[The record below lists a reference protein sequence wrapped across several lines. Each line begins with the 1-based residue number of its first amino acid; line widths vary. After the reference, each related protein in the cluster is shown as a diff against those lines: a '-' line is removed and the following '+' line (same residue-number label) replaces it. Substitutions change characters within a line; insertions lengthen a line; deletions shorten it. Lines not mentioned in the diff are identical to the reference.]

1 MNDIFAI
8 SDILTSERSEL
19 DILPTLFSF
28 FVCVI
33 MSFVIRSFYIYRSF
47 SLTGKMHIGSILP
60 VLSAVTFTV
69 IVVVKSSL
77 ALSLGL
83 VGALSIVRFRTP
95 IKEPEEL
102 VYLFMAISIGLG
114 YGAGHIMITTLL
126 TTCTL
131 FIVYFWLSNLKNGN
145 TSEYNVVVNWAKKT
159 LSFEK
164 LVEII
169 AETSE
174 SLKLIRLENGSSGNT
189 AVFLVTP
196 NEDMDFDSFV
206 NKIKEHD
213 SELSITFFEAKTNW

>member
-1 MNDIFAI
+1 MNDILAI
-8 SDILTSERSEL
+8 SDLLTTKGNEL
-19 DILPTLFSF
+19 DILPTLFNF
-28 FVCVI
+28 AVCMV
-33 MSFVIRSFYIYRSF
+33 MSFIVRSVYIHRSF

-102 VYLFMAISIGLG
+102 IYLFMAISLGLG
-114 YGAGHIMITTLL
+114 YGAGYVMITTLL
-126 TTCTL
+126 TICTL
-131 FIVYFWLSNLKNGN
+131 FIIYFWLSNLKIAK
-145 TSEYNVVVNWAKKT
+145 TSEYNVVVNWAEKT

-174 SLKLIRLENGSSGNT
+174 SLKLIRFENGSSSNT
-189 AVFLVTP
+189 AVFLVSP
-196 NEDMDFDSFV
+196 NEDTNFDIFV
-206 NKIKEHD
+206 DKLKEYD
-213 SELSITFFEAKTNW
+213 SEMSISFFEAKTNW